1 MTEIERLF
9 AEQFRPWG
17 LVLPE
22 GATER
27 GEPGD
32 TEGAG
37 WSVRYVWGDDDRGRY
52 LDYVA
57 DHRMTN
63 QRHVRLRE
71 TGETESLPAVHDGYV
86 SDGTEADRRRAEAE
100 YVARNRRV
108 YAALRRK
115 GLAG

>member
-9 AEQFRPWG
+9 ADQFRPWG
-17 LVLPE
+17 LALLE
-22 GATER
+22 GAAER
-27 GEPGD
+27 GEPGRVG
-32 TEGAG
+32 GAG

-71 TGETESLPAVHDGYV
+71 TGEKESLPAIHDGFV
-86 SDGTEADRRRAEAE
+86 SDGTEADGRRAEAE
-100 YVARNRRV
+100 YTARNQRV
-108 YAALRRK
+108 YASLRRK
-115 GLAG
+115 GLAD